1 MDEGIERKIGARVAE
16 YRRAA
21 GLTQE
26 KLAEKVRVTPGTI
39 SRLERGIS
47 APSLKA
53 LAQIAEVLQVA
64 LPELFNI
71 QKDKSPKDVALEK
84 LLFALKQLSE
94 EELTLVHQLM
104 EKVLQ
109 HLGRPQN

>member
-1 MDEGIERKIGARVAE
+1 MEEDIERKIGARVAE

-39 SRLERGIS
+39 SRLERGVS
-47 APSLKA
+47 APSLKT

-64 LPELFNI
+64 LPELFNF
-71 QKDKSPKDVALEK
+71 QKERSPEEVALEK
-84 LLFALKQLSE
+84 LLFALKQLSGE
-94 EELTLVHQLM
+94 EIVLVHEVI

-109 HLGRPQN
+109 HLGRPKK